1 MYERERGGVEML
13 IFGIIGVIGVVNAFI
28 LWCCCK
34 VGKESDIH
42 LEMLLRD
49 KPEMRQERIEG
60 EDE

>member
-1 MYERERGGVEML
+1 ML

-42 LEMLLRD
+42 LEMLSKN
-49 KPEMRQERIEG
+49 KPDMEQEKRER
-60 EDE
+60 EDER